1 MAGVVGHA
9 QEELKF
15 ERGSATI
22 PLEVTEVELALDPRH
37 YQQNVTRKRAVSSED
52 RYSLFDLHYIITRNI
67 VH

>member
-22 PLEVTEVELALDPRH
+22 PLEVTEVELALDPRQ

-52 RYSLFDLHYIITRNI
+52 R
-67 VH
+67 